1 MMRSELPEFLTPYV
15 TVLPEGI
22 DKFAAFGEI
31 VRNCTVFDEI
41 SNKDAFLEAV
51 IRREKLQST
60 GIGHAVAIA
69 HGKVPH
75 LSRTHIALG
84 VSPDGIFFDD
94 MFEEP
99 VRLLF
104 LIASCPTKQAD
115 YVKALASLLSWVHDM
130 NLRHELEHFEF
141 SMERCNRF
149 LEMMVS
155 QRFYTEH

>member
-1 MMRSELPEFLTPYV
+1 MIQTLPDFLTPYV

-31 VRNCTVFDEI
+31 VRNCSVFDEI
-41 SNKDAFLEAV
+41 QERDAFLEAV
-51 IRREKLQST
+51 IKREKLQST
-60 GIGHAVAIA
+60 GIGHGVAIA

-75 LSRTHIALG
+75 LERTHIALG

-94 MFEEP
+94 MFTEP

-104 LIASCPTKQAD
+104 LIASCPTKQSE
-115 YVKALASLLSWVHDM
+115 YVKALSSLLSWVHDM
-130 NLRHELEHFEF
+130 KLRDELEHFEF
-141 SMERCNRF
+141 DVDRCHRF
-149 LEMMVS
+149 LDMMVS